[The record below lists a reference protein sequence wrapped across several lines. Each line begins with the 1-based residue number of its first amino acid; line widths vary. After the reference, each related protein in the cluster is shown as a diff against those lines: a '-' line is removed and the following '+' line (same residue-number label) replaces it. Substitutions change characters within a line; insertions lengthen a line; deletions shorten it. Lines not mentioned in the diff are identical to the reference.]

1 MGELIIWWIT
11 GEQVKEIFARYEK
24 HHHDDED
31 STAFPDGLPNYIK
44 DELRSR
50 HGRAG
55 RCGVWVNHKFEF
67 QGVNWDQAKADKLF
81 EGMNQDDIGGI
92 VMWRHDIQRL
102 LDFDFP
108 NLFTDKDLNKI
119 EVI

>member
-11 GEQVKEIFARYEK
+11 GEQVKEIFARYAKHEK
-24 HHHDDED
+24 GEFDRV
-31 STAFPDGLPNYIK
+31 TLPDGLPNYLK
-44 DELRSR
+44 EELGSR
-50 HGRAG
+50 NGRPG
-55 RCGVWVNHKFEF
+55 RCRLWINHKFEF
-67 QGVNWDQAKADKLF
+67 QGCNWDQAKADELF
-81 EGMNQDDIGGI
+81 EGIDQADIGGI

-119 EVI
+119 EEI